1 MNKVFKMKN
10 LFFILLV
17 NFLWAQKTMNLKECL
32 DYALKHNPDIQQ
44 SILNID
50 KNQKNINI
58 AKGKLLPLL
67 NANASHSYSYGS
79 VIDPQSNQRVAKN
92 VQIDQL
98 GINANVDLLNWKNYL
113 EISLSKLNKESVEYR
128 LKIIQNNKKIEV
140 INLFFQYMKDK
151 SWFDVLEPQI
161 SGMKEQISRTEKEV
175 EIGNR
180 PKSDVYDIK
189 ANFGTIQ
196 EQWISAQNQMNIS
209 KINLLASL
217 NITKD
222 SVEFVL
228 EEVLAEEKLFSNSDE
243 LIERLVKNNPIY
255 LENEKNLEAAKQRIK
270 IEKADFLPTISGAYY
285 WGTFYSKTLNSTGNI
300 SFSDQFSQ
308 NKNPQLSFGLNVPIF
323 QRFQVKNMVE
333 LAKLDL
339 LNTQFENEKNLNE
352 IYKILNII
360 AEQYENALQKNE
372 ILTSNFENQ
381 KLSFERSEEKYKEGL
396 IDAYNFFVVR
406 NNWLQANFNLNSSKY
421 EVMQQTELL
430 KVFE

>member
-1 MNKVFKMKN
+1 M
-10 LFFILLV
+10 
-17 NFLWAQKTMNLKECL
+17 
-32 DYALKHNPDIQQ
+32 
-44 SILNID
+44 NID

-58 AKGKLLPLL
+58 AKGNLLPLL
-67 NANASHSYSYGS
+67 NANVSHSYSYGS

-128 LKIIQNNKKIEV
+128 LKTIQNNKKIEV

-228 EEVLAEEKLFSNSDE
+228 EEVLVEEKMFSNSDE

-255 LENEKNLEAAKQRIK
+255 LENEKNLEAANQRIK

-323 QRFQVKNMVE
+323 QRFQVKNRVE
-333 LAKLDL
+333 LAKLEL

>member
-1 MNKVFKMKN
+1 
-10 LFFILLV
+10 
-17 NFLWAQKTMNLKECL
+17 
-32 DYALKHNPDIQQ
+32 
-44 SILNID
+44 
-50 KNQKNINI
+50 
-58 AKGKLLPLL
+58 
-67 NANASHSYSYGS
+67 
-79 VIDPQSNQRVAKN
+79 
-92 VQIDQL
+92 
-98 GINANVDLLNWKNYL
+98 
-113 EISLSKLNKESVEYR
+113 
-128 LKIIQNNKKIEV
+128 
-140 INLFFQYMKDK
+140 
-151 SWFDVLEPQI
+151 
-161 SGMKEQISRTEKEV
+161 MKEQISRTEKEV

-255 LENEKNLEAAKQRIK
+255 IENEKNLEAAKQRIK

-406 NNWLQANFNLNSSKY
+406 NNWLQANFNLNSSRY

>member
-58 AKGKLLPLL
+58 AKGNLLPLL
-67 NANASHSYSYGS
+67 NANVSHSYSYGS

-128 LKIIQNNKKIEV
+128 LKTIQNNKKIEV

-228 EEVLAEEKLFSNSDE
+228 EEVLVEEKLFSNSDE

-323 QRFQVKNMVE
+323 QRFQVKNRVE
-333 LAKLDL
+333 LAKLEL